1 MILLSTNLAHNW
13 GFLTPYELHKSSWI
27 EYNVYR
33 SSLAISTYHKYTS
46 SPGSAYAGTFFGF
59 WVFSL
64 CWNLPYDLSW
74 ITKIN
79 NKLKF
84 KNFVFQFRTRD
95 YVPHATKSRKL
106 FNINFK
112 IVCLWKKI
120 LGFLSLWKEF
130 YSSFNELCFS
140 WYFTYK
146 TKDTC
151 CMSEKRFLKWVFFAL
166 SLI

>member
-1 MILLSTNLAHNW
+1 MLVPSLVF
-13 GFLTPYELHKSSWI
+13 GFFP
-27 EYNVYR
+27 
-33 SSLAISTYHKYTS
+33 
-46 SPGSAYAGTFFGF
+46 YAGT
-59 WVFSL
+59 
-64 CWNLPYDLSW
+64 CRMNLNW

-95 YVPHATKSRKL
+95 YVPHVTKSRKL
-106 FNINFK
+106 FNIYGFENFK

-130 YSSFNELCFS
+130 YSSSNKLCFS

-146 TKDTC
+146 TKNTC
-151 CMSEKRFLKWVFFAL
+151 CVGEERFFEVSVFYFVIDLILSIICGHVYFLFLVFDCSKKIQKQWKFSKR
-166 SLI
+166 